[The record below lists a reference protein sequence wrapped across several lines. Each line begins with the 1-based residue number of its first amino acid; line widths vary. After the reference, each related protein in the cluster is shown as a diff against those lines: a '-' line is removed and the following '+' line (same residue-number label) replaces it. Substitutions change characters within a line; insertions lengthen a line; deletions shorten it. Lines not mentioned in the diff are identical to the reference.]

1 MFQLGKGLFD
11 QIVPTLQHKDGYA
24 ALFFF
29 KNEARKGNT
38 TYLCQIKWPEEE
50 TKVMHFDAS
59 MSSAERGIFPRH
71 WPWKKTFFL

>member
-11 QIVPTLQHKDGYA
+11 QIVPTLHKDGYA

-38 TYLCQIKWPEEE
+38 TYLCQIK
-50 TKVMHFDAS
+50 
-59 MSSAERGIFPRH
+59 
-71 WPWKKTFFL
+71 